1 MALSPLQ
8 LTTPLGPDKLL
19 IQKFQA
25 EERISGLFH
34 YSLEMVS
41 TDNALDFTQIVGKA
55 VTVSTALVTG
65 ETEYFNGIV
74 GRFIQ
79 AGKNARF
86 TTYRAEVH
94 PWLWLLTMN
103 SDCRIFQNK
112 TAPD

>member
-8 LTTPLGPDKLL
+8 LTTPLGDGKLL
-19 IQKFQA
+19 LQTFQA

-74 GRFIQ
+74 GTVTMVVSVVLTLYSLALYLRRY
-79 AGKNARF
+79 AGVFFA
-86 TTYRAEVH
+86 
-94 PWLWLLTMN
+94 
-103 SDCRIFQNK
+103 
-112 TAPD
+112 